1 MKNNVKIQDDTQ
13 SLQSCVSDSAFL
25 EGENIIAF
33 DNESWNKAGKDIGDN
48 SCFYKEA
55 KIIKI
60 YFHIPKL
67 YGSSDWCANIQFN
80 DGRISNGHFLSGLR
94 HYH

>member
-1 MKNNVKIQDDTQ
+1 MSKLKTETQ
-13 SLQSCVSDSAFL
+13 SCQTSVSDSAFF
-25 EGENIIAF
+25 EGEKVIVF
-33 DNESWNKAGKDIGDN
+33 DNDSWNKVGKDVGDN
-48 SCFYKEA
+48 ISFYKEA
-55 KIIKI
+55 KILKI

-67 YGSSDWCANIQFN
+67 YGSSDWCANIQFI

>member
-1 MKNNVKIQDDTQ
+1 MSKLKTETQ
-13 SLQSCVSDSAFL
+13 LPQTIVSDSAFF

-33 DNESWNKAGKDIGDN
+33 DNEDWDKAGKDVGDN

-67 YGSSDWCANIQFN
+67 YGSSDWCANIQFT

-94 HYH
+94 RYH